1 MTTDDVTAPTRAS
14 PRRRRL
20 SARAR
25 LGIVGLTGAFVL
37 GVFAV
42 NGLQDN
48 MVYYHTP
55 SEVVASQGD
64 RVRLGGLVADG
75 SIERTGGLL
84 TFNVT
89 DGVTEVPVQY
99 DGTTTGVFRE
109 GQGAIVEGEI
119 VRGTFEADNLLVQHD
134 NEYVSEDGT
143 TYDVDEMTEQQ

>member
-1 MTTDDVTAPTRAS
+1 PRAAPPALPPHRVCAGGLAARRVPRLGPPGWLVTTDDATAPTRAS

-89 DGVTEVPVQY
+89 DGVTEVPV
-99 DGTTTGVFRE
+99 
-109 GQGAIVEGEI
+109 
-119 VRGTFEADNLLVQHD
+119 
-134 NEYVSEDGT
+134 
-143 TYDVDEMTEQQ
+143 